1 MSECWNAEPEKRP
14 SFEQLSQLL
23 GEMVEKESPN
33 KYFNFD
39 VTFVNPYW
47 DLKSTTG
54 SRQPGTASSESVGE
68 SIEIDSSP
76 IREAL
81 SDGFDVRYVI
91 ENESAV

>member
-14 SFEQLSQLL
+14 LFEQLSQLL
-23 GEMVEKESPN
+23 GDIVEGESPN
-33 KYFNFD
+33 KYLNFD
-39 VTFVNPYW
+39 ITFVNPLW

-54 SRQPGTASSESVGE
+54 SGQPGTASSESVGE

>member
-23 GEMVEKESPN
+23 GEIVEGESPN
-33 KYFNFD
+33 KYLNFD
-39 VTFVNPYW
+39 VTFVNPFW
-47 DLKSTTG
+47 DLKSTG
-54 SRQPGTASSESVGE
+54 SRQPGTASLESVGE

-81 SDGFDVRYVI
+81 SHGFDVRYVI
-91 ENESAV
+91 ENESVV